1 MGIFQTIKREATT
14 MRVLLGMKKWTGEI
28 SPDSEQLVADD
39 FEDVVDKY
47 PNNVAWRFEGNLT
60 TYAEMDALANKFANW
75 GLSLGLQAGDAVA
88 LFMENRP
95 EYVSAW
101 YGLAKIGVVVGLINH
116 NLTDKAL
123 AHCVNIADAKLII
136 TGADQDEAIRSAAGL
151 FEGQPKIWT
160 YGGQEGEDL
169 VAAMQFLL
177 NSPAITGQFLKVDG
191 GLHLGWEKPDP
202 G

>member
-1 MGIFQTIKREATT
+1 MGFVETIRREANTLLT
-14 MRVLLGMKKWTGEI
+14 LQRVKKWTGDI
-28 SPDSEQLVADD
+28 APDSENLVADD
-39 FEDVVDKY
+39 FESVVDKF

-101 YGLAKIGVVVGLINH
+101 YGLSKIGVVVGLINH

-123 AHCVNIADAKLII
+123 AHCVNIADAKLIV
-136 TGADQDEAIRSAAGL
+136 TGADQDEAIRSGSGL
-151 FEGQPKIWT
+151 FEGHQK
-160 YGGQEGEDL
+160 
-169 VAAMQFLL
+169 VAKDWSFTHKRQVVQGLR
-177 NSPAITGQFLKVDG
+177 KVRSISG
-191 GLHLGWEKPDP
+191 HSSHGLGVLCGLCEERWHDK
-202 G
+202 